1 MNKELYTFDKAMKF
15 HTKGQMQSKYNK
27 LFKEGKYYMKT
38 GYTDKEPYPGWYI
51 LMKEINPD
59 MIKKYIFNELVEMI
73 PKHDGVTDLKRSE
86 YQFMGVKLQQWSK
99 RNFLGGYG
107 FDKILYCD
115 FCDCYQTKEEYNKY
129 KMCVRCYKKHKKE
142 VKNGKE

>member
-59 MIKKYIFNELVEMI
+59 MIKKYIFNELAEVI
-73 PKHDGVTDLKRSE
+73 PSHDGVTDLKRSE